1 MSASGNRLT
10 SVQIRQLEITSANGS
25 FYRKHAIAL
34 LAINN
39 GVTQA
44 AAATT
49 SGLTLNQVRYW
60 LKKFRSQGLQ
70 AFPETVVDK
79 QTIPTANADSPDTK
93 PKKSNKEK
101 KQKTGKNDKQK
112 TKKIKQDKHKKAE
125 KKKEKKEKK
134 NKKSKKKTKDKK

>member
-1 MSASGNRLT
+1 MTTSGNRLT
-10 SVQIRQLEITSANGS
+10 SVQIRQLEIISVNGS

-44 AAATT
+44 AAATS

-79 QTIPTANADSPDTK
+79 QTIPMA
-93 PKKSNKEK
+93 
-101 KQKTGKNDKQK
+101 
-112 TKKIKQDKHKKAE
+112 KIKQDKHKKAE
-125 KKKEKKEKK
+125 KKKEKK
-134 NKKSKKKTKDKK
+134 NKKSKKKTKNKK

>member
-1 MSASGNRLT
+1 MTTSGNRLT
-10 SVQIRQLEITSANGS
+10 SVQIRQLEIISVNGS

-44 AAATT
+44 AAATS

-79 QTIPTANADSPDTK
+79 QTIPMANADSPDAK
-93 PKKSNKEK
+93 PKKSSKEK
-101 KQKTGKNDKQK
+101 KQKTGKDDKQK

-125 KKKEKKEKK
+125 KKKEKK
-134 NKKSKKKTKDKK
+134 NKKSKKKTKNKK